1 MLTPRK
7 RIRKKDL
14 KEDKL
19 VTFYFKSQ
27 AWVDE
32 HLKEITI
39 GLLAIVAII
48 AGIGLFAYL
57 HNKAEKTASVEFSKA
72 VRTFQAM
79 DYRGSIREFS
89 MLVSKYGSTR
99 SGKLARFYL
108 AQSHY
113 QNGEYDQAA
122 KQFRKA
128 AGALSGDKQLKAA
141 ALAGEAAALEQQ
153 GKYAEAAKKYEAL
166 AERYK
171 NIPKAPY
178 YLLRAAR
185 CLQLAGDAQKAAAFY
200 QRIITDFPD
209 SREKEDAVF
218 LSALKW

>member
-19 VTFYFKSQ
+19 VTFYFKSR
-27 AWVDE
+27 AWIDD

-39 GLLAIVAII
+39 GLLAVVVII
-48 AGIGLFAYL
+48 AGIGIYTYL
-57 HNKAEKTASVEFSKA
+57 HGKAEKTASVEFSKA

-79 DYRGSIREFS
+79 DYRNAAKEFGV
-89 MLVSKYGSTR
+89 LTSKYGSTR

-113 QNGEYDQAA
+113 QNGEYEQAA

-141 ALAGEAAALEQQ
+141 ALAGEAAALEQL
-153 GKYAEAAKKYEAL
+153 GKYAEAAKKFQAV
-166 AERYK
+166 AEKYK
-171 NIPKAPY
+171 DIPKAPS

-185 CLQLAGDAQKAAAFY
+185 CWQLAGNSQKASALY
-200 QRIITDFPD
+200 QRIITDYPD
-209 SREKEDAVF
+209 SREKEDAVL